1 MSEMPRNNEPGHAP
15 GFCFLCKHVRYSRRQ
30 AAQGRAQAARVS
42 PSGRLCGL
50 PYRLHVIGPSA
61 SPVTGDPPIAACIK
75 QRGEVA
81 MLIRLIP
88 AAAMSLAV
96 CVFSGAA
103 AAQTWNPEQQEIWKV
118 EQQQWKMAAAED
130 LSWIDTMVHQNL
142 RFWETGAPM
151 PRDKASLKHWSRF
164 DADNGSTLE
173 QELFPISV
181 TITGNIAVVQYKYM
195 IARENNKKE
204 RETVT
209 GHYTDVLVKDGG
221 RWLFLA
227 WEGGDDPKK

>member
-1 MSEMPRNNEPGHAP
+1 ME
-15 GFCFLCKHVRYSRRQ
+15 
-30 AAQGRAQAARVS
+30 
-42 PSGRLCGL
+42 
-50 PYRLHVIGPSA
+50 
-61 SPVTGDPPIAACIK
+61 
-75 QRGEVA
+75 
-81 MLIRLIP
+81 
-88 AAAMSLAV
+88 
-96 CVFSGAA
+96 
-103 AAQTWNPEQQEIWKV
+103 
-118 EQQQWKMAAAED
+118 

-173 QELFPISV
+173 QELFPISA

-221 RWLFLA
+221 RWLFPGL
-227 WEGGDDPKK
+227 GGRAQECVRLHRCLLGYRLHQGPCALQQADTRHSRRRRTTRSCRSMHPRAR